1 MNNGLTNAL
10 KTVKDALLAVGVPVS
25 HYRAA
30 KQPDKYIVWSEDNSP
45 KAAWGDDGCTF
56 QIIEGTVH
64 YFTRTEFDVNVEKI
78 QLELSGAE
86 IVWRYN
92 SIQYED
98 DTGYIH
104 HEWIW
109 KAGV

>member
-1 MNNGLTNAL
+1 MNDGLINAL
-10 KTVKDALLAVGVPVS
+10 KTVKDALLKVGVPVS

-30 KQPDKYIVWSEDNSP
+30 KQPDKYIVWSEDSSP
-45 KAAWGDDGCTF
+45 KSMWGDDECTF
-56 QIIEGTVH
+56 QIIEGTIH
-64 YFTRTEFDVNVEKI
+64 YFTRTEFDSIAERI
-78 QLELSGAE
+78 QTELNRAGV
-86 IVWRYN
+86 VWRYN

-104 HEWIW
+104 HEWVW